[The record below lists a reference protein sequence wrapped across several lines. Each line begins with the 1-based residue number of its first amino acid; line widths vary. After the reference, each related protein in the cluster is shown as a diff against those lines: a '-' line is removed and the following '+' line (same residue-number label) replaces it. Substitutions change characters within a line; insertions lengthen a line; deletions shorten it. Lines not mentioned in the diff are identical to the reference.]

1 MRSLVSRF
9 PFMPWNDVG
18 SQFLTLDH
26 QDSRSFQPSFP
37 TFYVMS
43 HILIPFIKSHG
54 IPGLVA
60 SIKRGCWFGA
70 HRRDRVLV
78 SKNAVPVGMWFIS
91 LGPTQEDRT
100 SGLYRTRQ
108 RPVASVLTL
117 LISWPV
123 P

>member
-1 MRSLVSRF
+1 VRPLVSRF

-26 QDSRSFQPSFP
+26 QGSRFFQPSFP

-60 SIKRGCWFGA
+60 SIKRSACLVHTGEIGCWCQKTLSPLGCGSSRLA
-70 HRRDRVLV
+70 PLRIGHQGCIELA
-78 SKNAVPVGMWFIS
+78 NA
-91 LGPTQEDRT
+91 L
-100 SGLYRTRQ
+100 
-108 RPVASVLTL
+108 
-117 LISWPV
+117 WPRF
-123 P
+123 